1 MIKQDYDIMSEK
13 LEKQLLEL
21 CEKTDREYLK
31 NVPPENPEERLPH
44 MKKFEKY
51 LHLLV
56 LGV

>member
-1 MIKQDYDIMSEK
+1 MSEK

-21 CEKTDREYLK
+21 YEKTDREYLK